1 MPEKSHQLPPLKTH
15 DQLPPDVGNDWISQ
29 TRWKL
34 GVASRR
40 TGLTKEQYWLKY
52 RDEIIRHN
60 RYP

>member
-1 MPEKSHQLPPLKTH
+1 MEKSHQLPPLKPY
-15 DQLPPDVGNDWISQ
+15 DQLPPDVRDDWIGQ
-29 TRWKL
+29 LRWKL

-52 RDEIIRHN
+52 REQIVRYN